1 MSAPDVSL
9 IPDYFFY
16 DEVAA
21 RLRISVKTVRREV
34 SRGNMFSFP
43 LGGQRCILVSEV
55 HDYIQRQIAKG
66 KGKPPCKNT

>member
-1 MSAPDVSL
+1 MNAPDASL

-16 DEVAA
+16 DEVAT
-21 RLRISVKTVRREV
+21 RLRVSVKTVRREV
-34 SRGNMFSFP
+34 SRGNMSCFHV
-43 LGGQRCILVSEV
+43 GGQCCILVSEV